1 MAISYRASRTLSLA
15 FGLNRSFNIQ
25 LATLSIGTIILS
37 FFSFFWSGLQGP
49 NAYSL
54 WYGVVPKPSIGEG
67 DL

>member
-1 MAISYRASRTLSLA
+1 MLWE
-15 FGLNRSFNIQ
+15 GLFLPKMRLYVNTYQVGVKGKEINGNTVGC
-25 LATLSIGTIILS
+25 L

-67 DL
+67 YL